1 MKIVT
6 AQYTAAMLY
15 WFDLAGVAVF
25 AITGA
30 LAAMRAGLDLFGLL
44 VLASITAVGGGT
56 LRDLLLNRHP
66 VFWMKD
72 SRYLTVIVVAALAT
86 LFTGPL
92 PPSALQA
99 LKIADALGLA
109 VFALCGAEIAEDCH
123 LPPVPVLLMG
133 VLTATGGGVVRDL
146 LSGQVPLLLRQD
158 IYATAA
164 LAGIALYQLLHRVG
178 LKRDLAFMLGMISVA
193 GLRLASL
200 HYGWQLPV
208 PQLGG

>member
-1 MKIVT
+1 MCI
-6 AQYTAAMLY
+6 
-15 WFDLAGVAVF
+15 
-25 AITGA
+25 
-30 LAAMRAGLDLFGLL
+30 
-44 VLASITAVGGGT
+44 
-56 LRDLLLNRHP
+56 RD
-66 VFWMKD
+66 
-72 SRYLTVIVVAALAT
+72 S
-86 LFTGPL
+86 
-92 PPSALQA
+92 
-99 LKIADALGLA
+99 
-109 VFALCGAEIAEDCH
+109 

-133 VLTATGGGVVRDL
+133 TLTATGGGVVRDL

-178 LKRDLAFMLGMISVA
+178 VKRDLAFVLGMASVA

>member
-1 MKIVT
+1 
-6 AQYTAAMLY
+6 MLY
-15 WFDLAGVAVF
+15 WFDLMGVGVF
-25 AITGA
+25 AVSGA

-44 VLASITAVGGGT
+44 VLAAITAIGGGT

-66 VFWMKD
+66 LFWMKD
-72 SRYLTVIVVAALAT
+72 GRYLAVIVLAALAT
-86 LFTGPL
+86 LLSGPL
-92 PPSALQA
+92 SPSALQA

-109 VFALCGAEIAEDCH
+109 LFALCGAEIAEDCE

-133 VLTATGGGVVRDL
+133 TLTATGGGVVRDL

-164 LAGIALYQLLHRVG
+164 LAGIALYQLLMRAG
-178 LKRDLAFMLGMISVA
+178 LARNTAFVLGMVSVA
-193 GLRLASL
+193 TLRLLSL

-208 PQLGG
+208 PQLPS